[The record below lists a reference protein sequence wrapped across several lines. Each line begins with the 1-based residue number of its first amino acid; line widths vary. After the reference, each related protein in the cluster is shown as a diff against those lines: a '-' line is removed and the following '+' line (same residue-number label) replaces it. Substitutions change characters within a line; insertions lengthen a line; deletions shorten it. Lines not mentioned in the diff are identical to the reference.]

1 MKKTDK
7 GVSLLEVLLV
17 IGIMVMVIPKV
28 YENIENHLNNVR
40 WQNAAEHANTYNTA
54 VRNYVAD
61 NASTLLAGSLPKT
74 ITPATLI
81 QKGYL
86 KSGFSE
92 SNFGQSY
99 ITGIAKNSKTSRLE
113 ALTCSNGGQSL
124 SEAGMRSVASMI
136 EGLGGYINSSK
147 QAIGAG
153 GGWSDTPSNYGLN
166 CATGH
171 IAMALVGADLQES
184 DRLYR
189 YSITNRPDLNR
200 MHTAID
206 MNSNNLNNVGTLN
219 GNAAALSGDISARN
233 GTFSGAISG
242 NTATTNGDIT
252 SNNGWLVTKNSKGWM
267 NSTYGG
273 GWYMSDSSWLR
284 SVNNKGIY
292 TGGQVKGGTVR
303 ADGRLYTG
311 EYLQLE
317 KTATAGT
324 SCSPNG
330 LVGRDSTGAILSC
343 QSGVWRAL
351 GGKLKV
357 TQLSSTGYLGRAN
370 PVRGKNWRRYSQT
383 VTASYC
389 VALALEQRHHVHLAQ
404 KVIGG
409 GGQCRSNTGF
419 IWLTR
424 SMPSGN
430 NAMDCQLRH
439 DRRSKW
445 FNYSLRHLPVTILIT
460 GSTTM

>member
-317 KTATAGT
+317 KTATAGA

-343 QSGVWRAL
+343 QSGTWRTSGSSNGSYSNL
-351 GGKLKV
+351 GSHRG
-357 TQLSSTGYLGRAN
+357 SFTGR
-370 PVRGKNWRRYSQT
+370 
-383 VTASYC
+383 
-389 VALALEQRHHVHLAQ
+389 
-404 KVIGG
+404 
-409 GGQCRSNTGF
+409 NTGSGTLFVYASGGNGGSAGGDCANTSRLQGYVAGALISTNASNNPSYGKTAF
-419 IWLTR
+419 ISFAVPAGATYQIT
-424 SMPSGN
+424 SYP
-430 NAMDCQLRH
+430 AQ
-439 DRRSKW
+439 
-445 FNYSLRHLPVTILIT
+445 NYSC
-460 GSTTM
+460 GSGVFSVFGYQT

>member
-317 KTATAGT
+317 KTATAGA

-343 QSGVWRAL
+343 QSGVWRTSGSSNGSYSNL
-351 GGKLKV
+351 GSHRGAF
-357 TQLSSTGYLGRAN
+357 TGR
-370 PVRGKNWRRYSQT
+370 
-383 VTASYC
+383 
-389 VALALEQRHHVHLAQ
+389 
-404 KVIGG
+404 
-409 GGQCRSNTGF
+409 NTGSGTLFVYASGGNGGSAGGDCANTSRLQGYVAGALISANASNNPSYGKTAF
-419 IWLTR
+419 ISFAVPAGATYQIT
-424 SMPSGN
+424 SYPT
-430 NAMDCQLRH
+430 Q
-439 DRRSKW
+439 
-445 FNYSLRHLPVTILIT
+445 NYSC
-460 GSTTM
+460 GSGVFSVYAYQM

>member
-343 QSGVWRAL
+343 QSGVWRTSGSSNGSYSNL
-351 GGKLKV
+351 GSHRG
-357 TQLSSTGYLGRAN
+357 SFTGR
-370 PVRGKNWRRYSQT
+370 
-383 VTASYC
+383 
-389 VALALEQRHHVHLAQ
+389 
-404 KVIGG
+404 
-409 GGQCRSNTGF
+409 NTGSGTLFAYASGGNGGSAGGDCANTSRLQGYVAGALISTNASNNPSYGKTAF
-419 IWLTR
+419 ISFAVPAGATYQIT
-424 SMPSGN
+424 SYP
-430 NAMDCQLRH
+430 AQ
-439 DRRSKW
+439 
-445 FNYSLRHLPVTILIT
+445 NYSC
-460 GSTTM
+460 GSGVFSVFGYQT

>member
-61 NASTLLAGSLPKT
+61 NASTLLTGSLPKT

-317 KTATAGT
+317 KTATAGA

-343 QSGVWRAL
+343 QSGVWRTSGSSNGSYSNL
-351 GGKLKV
+351 GSHRG
-357 TQLSSTGYLGRAN
+357 SFTGR
-370 PVRGKNWRRYSQT
+370 
-383 VTASYC
+383 
-389 VALALEQRHHVHLAQ
+389 
-404 KVIGG
+404 
-409 GGQCRSNTGF
+409 NTGSGTLFVYASGGNGGSAGGDCANTSRLQGYVAGALISTNASNNPSYGKTAF
-419 IWLTR
+419 ISFAVPAGATYQIT
-424 SMPSGN
+424 SYP
-430 NAMDCQLRH
+430 AQ
-439 DRRSKW
+439 
-445 FNYSLRHLPVTILIT
+445 NYSC
-460 GSTTM
+460 GSGVFSVFGYQT

>member
-317 KTATAGT
+317 KTATAGA

-343 QSGVWRAL
+343 QSGVWRTSGSSNGSYSNL
-351 GGKLKV
+351 GSHRG
-357 TQLSSTGYLGRAN
+357 SFTGR
-370 PVRGKNWRRYSQT
+370 
-383 VTASYC
+383 
-389 VALALEQRHHVHLAQ
+389 
-404 KVIGG
+404 
-409 GGQCRSNTGF
+409 NTGSGTLFVYASGGNGGSAGGDCANTSRLQGYVAGALISTNASNNPSYGKTAF
-419 IWLTR
+419 ISFAVPAGATYQIT
-424 SMPSGN
+424 SYPT
-430 NAMDCQLRH
+430 Q
-439 DRRSKW
+439 
-445 FNYSLRHLPVTILIT
+445 NYSC
-460 GSTTM
+460 GSGVFSVYAYQM

>member
-343 QSGVWRAL
+343 QSGVWRASGSTVL
-351 GGKLKV
+351 TGKI
-357 TQLSSTGYLGRAN
+357 AN
-370 PVRGKNWRRYSQT
+370 
-383 VTASYC
+383 
-389 VALALEQRHHVHLAQ
+389 
-404 KVIGG
+404 
-409 GGQCRSNTGF
+409 GQQ
-419 IWLTR
+419 IPL
-424 SMPSGN
+424 PSGFS
-430 NAMDCQLRH
+430 A
-439 DRRSKW
+439 
-445 FNYSLRHLPVTILIT
+445 
-460 GSTTM
+460 

>member
-1 MKKTDK
+1 
-7 GVSLLEVLLV
+7 
-17 IGIMVMVIPKV
+17 
-28 YENIENHLNNVR
+28 
-40 WQNAAEHANTYNTA
+40 
-54 VRNYVAD
+54 
-61 NASTLLAGSLPKT
+61 
-74 ITPATLI
+74 
-81 QKGYL
+81 
-86 KSGFSE
+86 
-92 SNFGQSY
+92 
-99 ITGIAKNSKTSRLE
+99 
-113 ALTCSNGGQSL
+113 
-124 SEAGMRSVASMI
+124 
-136 EGLGGYINSSK
+136 
-147 QAIGAG
+147 
-153 GGWSDTPSNYGLN
+153 
-166 CATGH
+166 
-171 IAMALVGADLQES
+171 
-184 DRLYR
+184 
-189 YSITNRPDLNR
+189 

-317 KTATAGT
+317 KTATAGA

-330 LVGRDSTGAILSC
+330 LVGRDSTEI
-343 QSGVWRAL
+343 
-351 GGKLKV
+351 
-357 TQLSSTGYLGRAN
+357 
-370 PVRGKNWRRYSQT
+370 
-383 VTASYC
+383 VTASATAWRWPGATATC
-389 VALALEQRHHVHLAQ
+389 PSGK

-430 NAMDCQLRH
+430 NAWTASCDTTEDQNGSITVYAICQ
-439 DRRSKW
+439 
-445 FNYSLRHLPVTILIT
+445 
-460 GSTTM
+460 

>member
-317 KTATAGT
+317 KTATAGA

-343 QSGVWRAL
+343 QSGVWRTSGSSNGSYSNL
-351 GGKLKV
+351 GSHRG
-357 TQLSSTGYLGRAN
+357 SFTGR
-370 PVRGKNWRRYSQT
+370 
-383 VTASYC
+383 
-389 VALALEQRHHVHLAQ
+389 
-404 KVIGG
+404 
-409 GGQCRSNTGF
+409 NTGSGTLFVYASGGNGGSAGGDCANTSRLQGYVAGALISTNASNNPSYGKTAF
-419 IWLTR
+419 ISFAVPAGATYQIT
-424 SMPSGN
+424 SYP
-430 NAMDCQLRH
+430 AQ
-439 DRRSKW
+439 
-445 FNYSLRHLPVTILIT
+445 NYSC
-460 GSTTM
+460 GSGVFSVYAYQM

>member
-317 KTATAGT
+317 KTATAGA

-343 QSGVWRAL
+343 QSG
-351 GGKLKV
+351 
-357 TQLSSTGYLGRAN
+357 T
-370 PVRGKNWRRYSQT
+370 WRRASGST
-383 VTASYC
+383 VLTGKIAN
-389 VALALEQRHHVHLAQ
+389 
-404 KVIGG
+404 
-409 GGQCRSNTGF
+409 GQQ
-419 IWLTR
+419 IPL
-424 SMPSGN
+424 PSGFSASQCTWSVS
-430 NAMDCQLRH
+430 NAENPHGWKPNYFAGSVATYDANRIVKCGFYAEYNFYGGTHRTDLSGKCSHIVVCQ
-439 DRRSKW
+439 
-445 FNYSLRHLPVTILIT
+445 
-460 GSTTM
+460 

>member
-147 QAIGAG
+147 QAIDAG

-317 KTATAGT
+317 KTATAGA

-343 QSGVWRAL
+343 QSGVWRTSGSSNGSYSNL
-351 GGKLKV
+351 GSHRG
-357 TQLSSTGYLGRAN
+357 SFTGR
-370 PVRGKNWRRYSQT
+370 
-383 VTASYC
+383 
-389 VALALEQRHHVHLAQ
+389 
-404 KVIGG
+404 
-409 GGQCRSNTGF
+409 NTGSGTLFVYASGGNGGSAGGDCANTSRLQGYVAGALISTNASNNPSYGKTAF
-419 IWLTR
+419 ISFAVPAGATYQIT
-424 SMPSGN
+424 SYP
-430 NAMDCQLRH
+430 AQ
-439 DRRSKW
+439 
-445 FNYSLRHLPVTILIT
+445 NYSC
-460 GSTTM
+460 GSGVFSVFGYQT